1 MRNSRLNCWEYQCCG
16 RGPDGSHAG
25 TSEACPVGERLAI
38 DGVNGGM
45 GAGRACWVVE
55 GTRCEG
61 TIAGP
66 FEEKINTCRKCA
78 FFHRVAVE
86 EGLDFV
92 APEEFAGHY
101 RAAEPESDIAG

>member
-1 MRNSRLNCWEYQCCG
+1 
-16 RGPDGSHAG
+16 
-25 TSEACPVGERLAI
+25 
-38 DGVNGGM
+38 M

-61 TIAGP
+61 TVSGP

-92 APEEFAGHY
+92 APEEAVEHY
-101 RAAEPESDIAG
+101 RSAQAERDMAG